1 MKFYR
6 VKPEGNYFKAILAS
20 REAEKKL
27 LEITQ
32 AVRKE
37 FDLPECEHYSCSPN
51 YYYHDVDVLEGDQ
64 LKAFT
69 QKGMP
74 KKNSKLGKQIKAF
87 YEKLVE
93 EANIKNID
101 TERMVNFTYGI
112 MRRQGE
118 TLERLNGLDTMYI
131 KSDTD
136 FRYGA
141 EDHLEEITEAEYVK
155 AYLTALEAKEGAKNE
170 TKV

>member
-6 VKPEGNYFKAILAS
+6 VKPDSKYYKAILAA

-37 FDLPECEHYSCSPN
+37 FDLPECDQYSISSE
-51 YYYHDVDVLEGDQ
+51 YYYHDVDVLEGEQ

-74 KKNSKLGKQIKAF
+74 KKNSKLGKQIIGF
-87 YEKLVE
+87 YDNLVE
-93 EANIKNID
+93 EANLKAI
-101 TERMVNFTYGI
+101 EPEGLVNFSYGV
-112 MRRQGE
+112 MRCRGE

-131 KSDTD
+131 KSDAE

-141 EDHLEEITEAEYVK
+141 LEYIEEITEAEYVK
-155 AYLTALEAKEGAKNE
+155 AYLAALEAKEGAKNE
-170 TKV
+170 TTI

>member
-6 VKPEGNYFKAILAS
+6 VKPESKYYKAILTA
-20 REAEKKL
+20 RNAEKKL

-37 FDLPECEHYSCSPN
+37 FDLPDCDQYSVSPD
-51 YYYHDVDVLEGDQ
+51 YYFHDVEVLEDEQ

-74 KKNSKLGKQIKAF
+74 KKNSKLGKQIIAF
-87 YEKLVE
+87 HDKLVE
-93 EANIKNID
+93 DANLKNIE
-101 TERMVNFTYGI
+101 TERIVNFAFGI

-141 EDHLEEITEAEYVK
+141 IDHLEEITEADYVK
-155 AYLTALEAKEGAKNE
+155 AYLSALEAKEGAKNE

>member
-6 VKPEGNYFKAILAS
+6 VKPESKYYKAILGA

-32 AVRKE
+32 VVRKE
-37 FDLPECEHYSCSPN
+37 FDLPECDQYSVSPD
-51 YYYHDVDVLEGDQ
+51 YYYHDMDVLAGNQ

-74 KKNSKLGKQIKAF
+74 KKNSKLGKQIIGF
-87 YEKLVE
+87 YDKLVE
-93 EANIKNID
+93 EANLKAI
-101 TERMVNFTYGI
+101 EPEGLVNFSYGV
-112 MRRQGE
+112 MRRRGE

-131 KSDTD
+131 KSDAE
-136 FRYGA
+136 FRFGTLDY
-141 EDHLEEITEAEYVK
+141 LEEITEAEYVK
-155 AYLTALEAKEGAKNE
+155 AYLVALEAKEGAENE
-170 TKV
+170 TQV

>member
-6 VKPEGNYFKAILAS
+6 VKPDSKYYKAILAA

-32 AVRKE
+32 AVRNE
-37 FDLPECEHYSCSPN
+37 FDLPECDQYSISTE
-51 YYYHDVDVLEGDQ
+51 YYYHDVDVLEGEQ
-64 LKAFT
+64 RKAFT

-74 KKNSKLGKQIKAF
+74 KKNSKLGKQILGF
-87 YEKLVE
+87 YDKLIE
-93 EANIKNID
+93 EANLKAIEP
-101 TERMVNFTYGI
+101 ERLVNFSFGI

-118 TLERLNGLDTMYI
+118 ILERLNGLDTMYI
-131 KSDTD
+131 KSDAE
-136 FRYGA
+136 FRFGA
-141 EDHLEEITEAEYVK
+141 LDYLEEITESDYVK
-155 AYLTALEAKEGAKNE
+155 AYLAALEAKEGAKNE

>member
-6 VKPEGNYFKAILAS
+6 VKPDSKYYKAILAA

-37 FDLPECEHYSCSPN
+37 FELPECDRYSISPE
-51 YYYHDVDVLEGDQ
+51 YYYHDVDVLEGEQ

-74 KKNSKLGKQIKAF
+74 KKNSKLGKQIITF
-87 YEKLVE
+87 YDKLVE
-93 EANIKNID
+93 ESNLKKIEP
-101 TERMVNFTYGI
+101 ERLVNFTFGI

-131 KSDTD
+131 KSDTE
-136 FRYGA
+136 FRYEA
-141 EDHLEEITEAEYVK
+141 MDHLEEITEAEYVK
-155 AYLTALEAKEGAKNE
+155 AYLAAIEAKEGAKNE
-170 TKV
+170 TRV

>member
-6 VKPEGNYFKAILAS
+6 VKPESEYYKAILAA

-32 AVRKE
+32 VIRKE
-37 FDLPECEHYSCSPN
+37 FDLPDCEQYSVSPD
-51 YYYHDVDVLEGDQ
+51 YYYHNVEVLEGEQ

-74 KKNSKLGKQIKAF
+74 KKNSKLGKQIIAF

-101 TERMVNFTYGI
+101 TERMVNFTYSI

-131 KSDTD
+131 KSNTE
-136 FRYGA
+136 FKYGA
-141 EDHLEEITEAEYVK
+141 MNHLEEITEADYVK
-155 AYLTALEAKEGAKNE
+155 AYLAALEAKEGAKNE

>member
-6 VKPEGNYFKAILAS
+6 VKPDSKYYKAILAA

-32 AVRKE
+32 AVRNE
-37 FDLPECEHYSCSPN
+37 FDLPECDQYSNSPE
-51 YYYHDVDVLEGDQ
+51 YYYHDVDVLEGEQ

-74 KKNSKLGKQIKAF
+74 KRNSKLGKQIIGF
-87 YEKLVE
+87 YDKLVE
-93 EANIKNID
+93 EANLKAIE
-101 TERMVNFTYGI
+101 TERIVNFTYGI

-118 TLERLNGLDTMYI
+118 TLERLNGVDTMYL

-141 EDHLEEITEAEYVK
+141 MDYLEEITEADYVK

-170 TKV
+170 TQV

>member
-1 MKFYR
+1 MKYYR

-37 FDLPECEHYSCSPN
+37 FDLPECDRYSVSPD
-51 YYYHDVDVLEGDQ
+51 YYYHDVGVLAGDQ
-64 LKAFT
+64 LKAFS

-74 KKNSKLGKQIKAF
+74 KKNSKLGKQIISF

-93 EANIKNID
+93 ESGLKEIEP
-101 TERMVNFTYGI
+101 ERLVNFSYGI
-112 MRRQGE
+112 MRRQCE
-118 TLERLNGLDTMYI
+118 TLERLNGLDTMYL
-131 KSDTD
+131 KSDTE

-141 EDHLEEITEAEYVK
+141 MDQLDEITESEYVK